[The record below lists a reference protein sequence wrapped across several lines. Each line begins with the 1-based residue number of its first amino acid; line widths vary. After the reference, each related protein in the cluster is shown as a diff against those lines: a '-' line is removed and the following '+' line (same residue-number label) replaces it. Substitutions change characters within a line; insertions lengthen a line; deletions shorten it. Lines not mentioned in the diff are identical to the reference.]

1 MEHTGLLLRAAAER
15 LVRAAAQLQ
24 HSEPTRQ
31 LAEAQQHHLNTCD
44 RPSVAVGSPF

>member
-24 HSEPTRQ
+24 HSERRQ
-31 LAEAQQHHLNTCD
+31 LAEARQHHLNTCT
-44 RPSVAVGSPF
+44 RPSVAVGSSF